1 MALVGAIGR
10 VVYSE
15 EGIRKPRESS
25 MTEND
30 DLVKEHM
37 GSITYD
43 EKKDSAYDLSRKMEE
58 LKHFYCDFNNM
69 RERDVSKNFYKGKCM
84 N

>member
-1 MALVGAIGR
+1 MTLVGAIGR
-10 VVYSE
+10 IVYSE
-15 EGIRKPRESS
+15 EGIRKPLKSS

-30 DLVKEHM
+30 VLVKEHM

-43 EKKDSAYDLSRKMEE
+43 EKNDSKYDLSRKMEE
-58 LKHFYCDFNNM
+58 LKHFYCDLNNM
-69 RERDVSKNFYKGKCM
+69 RERDVSKGFYKGKSM